1 MTNSSVPTPASV
13 LRGLRETAG
22 MSVEQLSEVSDLTV
36 PYIRVIEAGRLTPTH
51 SVIARMSAAITRHM
65 MEGGRA

>member
-1 MTNSSVPTPASV
+1 MNESVPTPASV

-36 PYIRVIEAGRLTPTH
+36 PYIRVIEVGRLTPSH
-51 SVIARMSAAITRHM
+51 SVSARMSAAISRYM
-65 MEGGRA
+65 MAGGRV